1 MAFFTESALLLRDII
16 PNLLSNCRTTSTVL
30 VNSGSVF
37 SSTLSKT
44 FDKYLPLSLV
54 PTSNLNPSPR
64 SLANNASLDI
74 PVCFLG
80 NSGVFL
86 IVNFSSSCLNSSS
99 LGPVISSSMLSL
111 TLVSILLFLRCSI
124 ISSSSAILTLPPAFL
139 YSWYWSIALV
149 K

>member
-30 VNSGSVF
+30 ANSGSVF

-44 FDKYLPLSLV
+44 LDKYSPLSLV
-54 PTSNLNPSPR
+54 PTSNLNPTPR
-64 SLANNASLDI
+64 NLAKNSSFDG
-74 PVCFLG
+74 VVGFVGDLG

-86 IVNFSSSCLNSSS
+86 MVNFSSSCLNSSS

-124 ISSSSAILTLPPAFL
+124 ISSNSAILTLPPAFL
-139 YSWYWSIALV
+139 YS
-149 K
+149 

>member
-1 MAFFTESALLLRDII
+1 MAFSTDSALLLREII
-16 PNLLSNCRTTSTVL
+16 PNLLSICRTTSTVL
-30 VNSGSVF
+30 ANSGSVF

-44 FDKYLPLSLV
+44 FDKYSPLSLV

-64 SLANNASLDI
+64 NLANSSSLDI

-86 IVNFSSSCLNSSS
+86 MTIFSSNRLSSSS

-111 TLVSILLFLRCSI
+111 ILVSILSFLRCSI

>member
-30 VNSGSVF
+30 ANSGSVF

-44 FDKYLPLSLV
+44 FDKYSPLSLV
-54 PTSNLNPSPR
+54 PTSNLNPTPR
-64 SLANNASLDI
+64 NLAKNSSFDGVA
-74 PVCFLG
+74 CFVGDLG

-111 TLVSILLFLRCSI
+111 TLVSTLLFLRCSI

-139 YSWYWSIALV
+139 YS
-149 K
+149 